1 MAAGAGRRAGLAS
14 LRERDGSS
22 GRLPRRGEAD
32 RRGSTVGLTIVGD
45 AAGWPGAAAAAAG
58 QIDPQRGLL
67 VERFVPGREITVGI
81 LEDRALPVV
90 EILPKTGFYDYR
102 RKYTKGETEYR
113 VPADLPD
120 RLAGEIRDRALRA
133 SRALGCRDMARVDFR
148 LDPRGEA
155 FCLEV
160 NTVPGMTAT
169 SLLPMAAGAVG
180 IGFEDL
186 VEILCRRALARGRRG
201 ASGGREHQDGA

>member
-1 MAAGAGRRAGLAS
+1 
-14 LRERDGSS
+14 
-22 GRLPRRGEAD
+22 
-32 RRGSTVGLTIVGD
+32 
-45 AAGWPGAAAAAAG
+45 
-58 QIDPQRGLL
+58 
-67 VERFVPGREITVGI
+67 
-81 LEDRALPVV
+81 
-90 EILPKTGFYDYR
+90 
-102 RKYTKGETEYR
+102 
-113 VPADLPD
+113 
-120 RLAGEIRDRALRA
+120 
-133 SRALGCRDMARVDFR
+133 MARVDFR

-160 NTVPGMTAT
+160 NTIPGMTAT